1 MIVLLEVLP
10 DAFPERISISVGFR
24 KSDLLGFQ
32 RGILRRIGA
41 ESKIRETE

>member
-1 MIVLLEVLP
+1 MSIFLDPL
-10 DAFPERISISVGFR
+10 PERISISLGFR
-24 KSDLLGFQ
+24 ESDLLRLQ